1 MWTILLHQYRSELDL
16 SSIQL
21 DGAQTRA
28 HRGGQLVSY
37 QKHRADETT
46 NLLFL
51 SDKKGNLVGV
61 SYLIEG
67 RHHDSY
73 QI

>member
-1 MWTILLHQYRSELDL
+1 MLELDL

-21 DGAQTRA
+21 DGSQTRV
-28 HRGGQLVSY
+28 HRSGQLVSY
-37 QKHRADETT
+37 QKRRADETT

-51 SDKKGNLVGV
+51 SDKRGNLVGV
-61 SYLIEG
+61 SAPIEG